1 MNRYLRYWL
10 PLFTYCLFIF
20 FLSSYP
26 NPLPM
31 PHLFL
36 GDKLL
41 HIAEY
46 SILGFLMA
54 RSIFSL
60 NLRYSNPQITQITRK
75 KRINDPQIT
84 PVPSPGATGQA
95 QITRKLK
102 TKRLLLFIIAV
113 TLSTLYGL
121 SDEVHQSFTPGRTTS
136 LGDLIADGLGSL
148 IGAVLYLKML
158 SKYRSRV

>member
-20 FLSSYP
+20 FLSSSP

-60 NLRYSNPQITQITRK
+60 NLRYS
-75 KRINDPQIT
+75 KRP
-84 PVPSPGATGQA
+84 
-95 QITRKLK
+95 
-102 TKRLLLFIIAV
+102 LFIIAII
-113 TLSTLYGL
+113 LSTLYGL

-158 SKYRSRV
+158 LKYRSSV

>member
-1 MNRYLRYWL
+1 MLFAPLPISTQGTFWLRKPFYNMNRYLRYWL
-10 PLFTYCLFIF
+10 PLFMYCLFIF

-60 NLRYSNPQITQITRK
+60 NLRYS
-75 KRINDPQIT
+75 KRP
-84 PVPSPGATGQA
+84 
-95 QITRKLK
+95 
-102 TKRLLLFIIAV
+102 LFIIAII
-113 TLSTLYGL
+113 LSTLYGL

-158 SKYRSRV
+158 LKYRSSV

>member
-20 FLSSYP
+20 FLSSSP
-26 NPLPM
+26 NPLPI

-60 NLRYSNPQITQITRK
+60 NLRYPQR
-75 KRINDPQIT
+75 P
-84 PVPSPGATGQA
+84 
-95 QITRKLK
+95 
-102 TKRLLLFIIAV
+102 LFIIAII
-113 TLSTLYGL
+113 LSTLYGL

-158 SKYRSRV
+158 LKYKSRV